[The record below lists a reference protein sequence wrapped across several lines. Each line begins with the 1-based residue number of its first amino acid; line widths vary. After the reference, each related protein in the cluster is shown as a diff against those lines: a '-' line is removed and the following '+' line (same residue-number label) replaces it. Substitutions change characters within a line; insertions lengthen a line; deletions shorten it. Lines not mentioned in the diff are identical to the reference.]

1 MPIYGQNIYIYLRS
15 TIGERNPNPGRS
27 EIEICSVVDGWWM
40 DGHQFSP
47 PEDFCRGIT
56 SGGNWYIL

>member
-1 MPIYGQNIYIYLRS
+1 MFLLRS

-27 EIEICSVVDGWWM
+27 EIEIFSVVDGWM

-47 PEDFCRGIT
+47 PKIFAGA
-56 SGGNWYIL
+56 